1 MDIEGNELTDEHAKR
16 VATGDISCT
25 DNLPDL
31 LKKCLPVS
39 IAALKANWKKPIPQC
54 WRKVWLNFPQH
65 AKISQTNLKM
75 PNCQIY
81 RTLSSMPCRA
91 TSILIQLHTG
101 HVSLNTF
108 LKKIKALDSSPMQEM
123 LPARDCS
130 TLPQILQTIHR
141 AVQPLLTH
149 SRKGQPLY
157 SLAAGRP
164 QDHPHYPAL
173 YTIHSLL

>member
-141 AVQPLLTH
+141 HTQQERPATLFTGCWATPRSSPLPCVIYNPLT
-149 SRKGQPLY
+149 
-157 SLAAGRP
+157 
-164 QDHPHYPAL
+164 AL
-173 YTIHSLL
+173 TSTLT